1 MVARPTGGHHVR
13 RVPKS
18 WLAAGCAALALV
30 AGCASRRPDRHV
42 PPYARV
48 PYEPFSRDA
57 AVAIALREW
66 RAFGAPVDDAMPDR
80 EHPVVPQV
88 KPEREQGLW
97 QRVGDYWWLGLDAG
111 SPESGWTGRHDAEGG
126 VFPPADDGRFAWSAA
141 FVSYVMRAAGARD
154 GFPYSASHWTYVDAA
169 FAQQPGVRLRT
180 ERPEAYPPKPGDLIC
195 IGRESARGI
204 RYDDLPARFAGH
216 CDVVVAAAPGELTV
230 VGGNVNDAVTMKHVP
245 LTDSGTLA
253 TPDGTVVDARYGWF
267 VVVRVLY
274 AD

>member
-1 MVARPTGGHHVR
+1 M
-13 RVPKS
+13 
-18 WLAAGCAALALV
+18 LLAGCAA
-30 AGCASRRPDRHV
+30 RRPDGHV

-57 AVAIALREW
+57 VVAVTLREW

-80 EHPVVPQV
+80 EHPVEPEV

-97 QRVGDYWWLGLDAG
+97 QRVGDYWWIGMDDG
-111 SPESGWTGRHDAEGG
+111 SDESGWTGRNAGDGH
-126 VFPPADDGRFAWSAA
+126 VFPVQDDGRYAWSAA
-141 FVSYVMRAAGARD
+141 FVSYVMRVAGARD

-169 FAQQPGVRLRT
+169 FERKPGVLLRT
-180 ERPEAYPPKPGDLIC
+180 ERPASYAPRPGDLIC
-195 IGRESARGI
+195 IGRESSRGI
-204 RYDDLPARFAGH
+204 TYDDLPARFAGH
-216 CDVVVAAAPGELTV
+216 CDVVVDVAPGELTV

-245 LTDSGTLA
+245 VTEAGTLA
-253 TPDGTVVDARYGWF
+253 TPDGTVVDPRYGWF